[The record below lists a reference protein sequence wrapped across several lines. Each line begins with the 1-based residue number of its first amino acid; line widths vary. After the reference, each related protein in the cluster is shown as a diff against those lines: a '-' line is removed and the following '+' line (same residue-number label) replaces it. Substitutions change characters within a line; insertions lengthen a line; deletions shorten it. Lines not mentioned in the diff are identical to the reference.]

1 MYGNAKFDKV
11 MLNEEAL
18 SSYTH
23 VASCYTVIRIGLRR
37 KEIRYQN
44 KERLQGEE
52 NLIYILHLLFNV
64 QFQSLNEI

>member
-18 SSYTH
+18 SSYTD
-23 VASCYTVIRIGLRR
+23 VASCYTVIRIGSRR

-44 KERLQGEE
+44 NEKKAGRGEPD
-52 NLIYILHLLFNV
+52 IYSSSFV
-64 QFQSLNEI
+64 